1 MNLLILLLTTTL
13 VLRSGDRLEVQ
24 GPVKEENGVVT
35 FRLNG
40 QLYSMPATEIASR
53 DAASAD
59 AQEAAK
65 TAVEV
70 RRLAVSREE
79 RDRRIRELEQNHSG
93 VPATPEQLKI
103 SPPPP
108 RKDTKPEERY
118 WRALARQHEESVR
131 QAQENLALLEAR
143 IEQLQTDIRGFVSL
157 GFKPEQFTYQT
168 KQLVRTEEQLP
179 GARLALTRAE
189 RAQAEFREDAR
200 REGVLPGWLR

>member
-40 QLYSMPATEIASR
+40 QLYSMPASEIASR
-53 DAASAD
+53 NAAS
-59 AQEAAK
+59 EAAVEEAK
-65 TAVEV
+65 EEEV

-93 VPATPEQLKI
+93 VPATPEQLQI

-118 WRALARQHEESVR
+118 WRSLARQHEESVR

-143 IEQLQTDIRGFVSL
+143 IEQLQMDIRGFVSL

-189 RAQAEFREDAR
+189 RALAEFREDAR
-200 REGVLPGWLR
+200 REGILPGWLR

>member
-1 MNLLILLLTTTL
+1 MNALILLLTTTL
-13 VLRSGDRLEVQ
+13 VLHSGERLEVQ

-40 QLYSMPATEIASR
+40 QLYSMPASEIASR
-53 DAASAD
+53 DAAV
-59 AQEAAK
+59 EATPEEAK
-65 TAVEV
+65 EV

-93 VPATPEQLKI
+93 VPASPEQLHI

-118 WRALARQHEESVR
+118 WRALARQHEEAVR
-131 QAQENLALLEAR
+131 QAQENLALLETR
-143 IEQLQTDIRGFVSL
+143 IEELKNDIRGFVSV

-200 REGVLPGWLR
+200 REGILPGWLR